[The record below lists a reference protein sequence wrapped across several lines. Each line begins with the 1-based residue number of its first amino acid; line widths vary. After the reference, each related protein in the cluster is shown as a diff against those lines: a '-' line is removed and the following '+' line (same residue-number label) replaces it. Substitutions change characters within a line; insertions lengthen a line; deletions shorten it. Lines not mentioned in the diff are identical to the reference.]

1 MTGDAA
7 YTVEDFTDMS
17 DLAWRNGNQCESRF
31 DWPVDDPQVE
41 QQFERP
47 INRGHQVIVE
57 WILLR
62 SKVP

>member
-1 MTGDAA
+1 
-7 YTVEDFTDMS
+7 MS